1 MDERVYLVTGAAGF
15 LGGTIVRQL
24 VAEGKK
30 VRAFVLRGDPAIKFL
45 PEEVEV
51 VEGDLCD
58 IDTLEPLFAVPE
70 GVKTA
75 MLHIASFV
83 SVKPDF
89 DQRLLD
95 INVGGCKNVIELC
108 LRHPECE
115 KMVYCSSISAIP
127 ELPMGTPTP
136 EVDYFDETKV
146 VGWYSKS
153 KALASQEVLDAVHH
167 RGLNACIVHPSGIM
181 GPGDYAM
188 SDITRTLIDI
198 LNGEMS
204 AGVDGTFNI
213 VDVRD
218 LAVGC
223 IAAVDKGRCGEC
235 YILANDVI
243 AFKDFANMAIEECGG
258 KKIKFFIPIK
268 MAGVTASVM
277 EAAAKITGDE
287 PMLTSYNI
295 YNLGRNN
302 EFDTTKARTELGY
315 TTRAY
320 EETIHDMVQ
329 WLIDQGALADET
341 NEETK

>member
-24 VAEGKK
+24 IEEGKK
-30 VRAFVLRGDPAIKFL
+30 VRAFVLAGDPAVKFI
-45 PEEVEV
+45 PEAAEV
-51 VEGDLCD
+51 VEGDLTD
-58 IDTLEPLFAVPE
+58 IDSLEPLFAVPE
-70 GVKTA
+70 GTKTV

-89 DQRLLD
+89 DQRLID

-127 ELPMGTPTP
+127 ETPMGAPTP

-153 KALASQEVLDAVHH
+153 KAMASQEVLDAVHH

-181 GPGDYAM
+181 GPGDFAM
-188 SDITRTLIDI
+188 SDITHTLIDI

-204 AGVDGTFNI
+204 SGVDGTFNI

-218 LAVGC
+218 LAAGC
-223 IAAVDKGRCGEC
+223 I
-235 YILANDVI
+235 
-243 AFKDFANMAIEECGG
+243 
-258 KKIKFFIPIK
+258 
-268 MAGVTASVM
+268 
-277 EAAAKITGDE
+277 
-287 PMLTSYNI
+287 
-295 YNLGRNN
+295 
-302 EFDTTKARTELGY
+302 
-315 TTRAY
+315 
-320 EETIHDMVQ
+320 
-329 WLIDQGALADET
+329 QGPLR
-341 NEETK
+341 